1 MEIGGTVA
9 AMMAWVRRIVISQTD
24 GCRVSRG
31 QGGRGGRPH
40 SRLGIV
46 DHQREKEVGV
56 GPCLDRPF
64 VLGLGAVKVKRGL
77 RSLEGAF
84 DLPAHAVERGE
95 LIPVIAGS
103 VSEVI
108 TTK

>member
-1 MEIGGTVA
+1 M
-9 AMMAWVRRIVISQTD
+9 
-24 GCRVSRG
+24 
-31 QGGRGGRPH
+31 
-40 SRLGIV
+40 
-46 DHQREKEVGV
+46 